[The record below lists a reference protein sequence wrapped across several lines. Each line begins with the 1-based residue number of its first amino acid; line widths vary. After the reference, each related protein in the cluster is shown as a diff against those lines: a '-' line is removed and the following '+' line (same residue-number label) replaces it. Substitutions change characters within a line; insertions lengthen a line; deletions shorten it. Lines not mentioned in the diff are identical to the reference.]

1 MLQMLYLEKNPYLW
15 DETARDVT
23 APVMSI
29 SLKDENSS
37 VIAVNNLTDPVAVS
51 LSNFGEC

>member
-15 DETARDVT
+15 DETARNVT